1 MIEQDA
7 NSMISACGILGADGL
22 EHVAVF
28 LQAMLMMELELETLK
43 AHVEIL
49 AKQIRQRGHE
59 NIVRGDVERRM
70 EGDIAF

>member
-43 AHVEIL
+43 LMWKYWRNRFASGAMKTLFE
-49 AKQIRQRGHE
+49 A
-59 NIVRGDVERRM
+59 M
-70 EGDIAF
+70 